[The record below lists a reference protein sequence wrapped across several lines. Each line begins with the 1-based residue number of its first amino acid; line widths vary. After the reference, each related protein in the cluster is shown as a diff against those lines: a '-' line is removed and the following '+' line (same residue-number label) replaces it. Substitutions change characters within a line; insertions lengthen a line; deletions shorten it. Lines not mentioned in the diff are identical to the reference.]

1 MVRPLVSTYQSIHT
15 AIGGELLKLEAHAQS
30 VDPNSAESVGGFAS
44 HLAMLE
50 EIQEAHSH
58 EEEQGLWPQIEARL
72 PGITAT
78 FLFDH
83 EGERDYMSQIQAA
96 LGELQQ
102 GSGDKKDAAAR
113 LYRYAVALS
122 AHLIHHMSKEEA
134 LLYTPFADKVSEQ
147 EESKII
153 YDLYEDLPEDLV
165 VEAVPWEASYQD
177 AEAIAE
183 DSDIL
188 LKMVRPEKASLIIK
202 AIVNSLPPEKWGEVE
217 KLRPNLATYRGA

>member
-1 MVRPLVSTYQSIHT
+1 MARPLVSTYRSIHA

-30 VDPNSAESVGGFAS
+30 VDPNNAESVGGFAS
-44 HLAMLE
+44 HLGMLDA
-50 EIQEAHSH
+50 IQDAHSH
-58 EEEQGLWPQIEARL
+58 EEEDGLWPQIEARL
-72 PGITAT
+72 PGITST

-83 EGERDYMSQIQAA
+83 EGEREYMAEIKSA

-102 GSGDKKDAAAR
+102 GSGDKKDATAR

-134 LLYTPFADKVSEQ
+134 LLYTPFADKLSEQ

-165 VEAVPWEASYQD
+165 VQAMPWEASYQD